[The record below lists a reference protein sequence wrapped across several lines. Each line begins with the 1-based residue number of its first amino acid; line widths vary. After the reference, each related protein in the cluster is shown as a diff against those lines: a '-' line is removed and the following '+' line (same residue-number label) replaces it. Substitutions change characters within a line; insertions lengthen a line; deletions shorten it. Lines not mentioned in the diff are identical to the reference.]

1 MTHEKG
7 VTLIEVL
14 LSITLLSIVI
24 ITFLSFFS
32 NAFRF
37 NTINDDSIQA
47 MNIAREQ
54 QALIKK
60 LSWSE
65 ITTEFTITPEYPD
78 YYIKKVN
85 DDEYVI
91 EIFIKKKKEAGD
103 FYRELHQVH
112 VQVTKE
118 GKLLSETYTYHE
130 GNVVSP

>member
-1 MTHEKG
+1 MANEKG
-7 VTLIEVL
+7 LTLLEVL

-24 ITFLSFFS
+24 MTFLSFFT

-37 NTINDDSIQA
+37 NAINDDSVQA

-54 QALIKK
+54 QALIKE
-60 LSWSE
+60 LSWDE
-65 ITTEFTITPEYPD
+65 ITTEFAITPD

-85 DDEYVI
+85 DDAYVI
-91 EIFIKKKKEAGD
+91 EISIEEKEETGD

-118 GKLLSETYTYHE
+118 GKTTFR
-130 GNVVSP
+130 NVYVS